1 MRISRKKR
9 PEKPLTVGYKK
20 NSEITSEKVLLLDN
34 DGNNLGEMPTR
45 DALRLAEEKEFDLV
59 EINPKSDPPVAK
71 LIIFSEF
78 KYQKEKEARKQKA
91 HSHVSEIK
99 GVRLSVRISD
109 HDLGVKKEQAER
121 FLDRGDKVKIELILR
136 GREHGKM
143 DIAYEIIG
151 RFIGLIGATMPIR
164 QEQEIQ
170 KQDHKMTAIIAKK

>member
-9 PEKPLTVGYKK
+9 PEKALTVDYKK
-20 NSEITSEKVLLLDN
+20 NTEITSEKVLLLDH
-34 DGNNLGEMPTR
+34 DGSNLGKMLTSE
-45 DALRLAEEKEFDLV
+45 ALRLAQEKEFDLV

-71 LIIFSEF
+71 LINFSEF

-99 GVRLSVRISD
+99 GIRLSVRISD
-109 HDLGVKKEQAER
+109 HDLEVKKEQSEK

-143 DIAYEIIG
+143 DIAFEIIG
-151 RFIGLIGATMPIR
+151 RFIKMISTTMPIR
-164 QEQEIQ
+164 VEQEIQ
-170 KQDHKMTAIIAKK
+170 KQDHKMTSIIAKK

>member
-9 PEKPLTVGYKK
+9 PEKALTVDYKK
-20 NSEITSEKVLLLDN
+20 NTEIVSEHVLLLDN
-34 DGNNLGEMPTR
+34 DGSNLGKMLTSE
-45 DALRLAEEKEFDLV
+45 ALRLAQEKEFDLV
-59 EINPKSDPPVAK
+59 EINPKSAPPVAK
-71 LIIFSEF
+71 LINFSEF

-99 GVRLSVRISD
+99 GIRLSVRISD
-109 HDLGVKKEQAER
+109 HDLEVKKEQSEK

-143 DIAYEIIG
+143 DIAFEIIG
-151 RFIGLIGATMPIR
+151 RFIKMISATMPVR
-164 QEQEIQ
+164 VEQEIQ